1 MSDAVAC
8 SAPDPDLGSGLG
20 SADVLRIGNASGFYG
35 DRFDALREMLTGG
48 PLDVLTGDYLAELTM
63 LILGRDRM
71 KNPDAGY
78 AKTFLR
84 QLEEGLGLAH
94 ERGVRIVANAG
105 GLNPAGLAT
114 AVREL
119 AERVGVPVRVAHV
132 EGDDLLAHG
141 SRLLRGGWGDDVLT
155 ANAYLGGAGIA
166 ACLRAGADVVVTGRV
181 TDAALVTGPAAA
193 HFGWDLDARD
203 GDVQEGL
210 DLDALAGAVV
220 AGHVLEC
227 GTQAT
232 GGNYAFFTEHAT
244 HLAEGFTEH
253 AARRMRRPGFPLAEI
268 HADGSA
274 VITKHDGTGGVV
286 DLGTVTARLLYETQ
300 GARYAGPDVT
310 ARLDTVRL
318 TPEGPDRVRISG
330 VRGEPPPPALKA
342 GLNRIGGWRNEVV
355 FVLTGLDIDAK
366 ARLVREQVEDAL
378 GTGNRRPAEV
388 RWELA
393 RTDRPDADTEETAS
407 ALLRLVVRDSDPE
420 AVGRAVSGAAVELA
434 LGSYPGFH
442 VTAPPGRGTPYGVFE
457 AVYVDAAEV
466 PHTAVLPDG
475 SRVPVPPPLRTK
487 PLDGTVGAALPE
499 PLPAGLPTRRAP
511 LGLIAGARSGDKG
524 GDANVGVWV
533 SSEDAWRWLAHELDV
548 DRFRRL
554 IPESRELTVVRHV
567 LPNLRA
573 LNFTVEGLLG
583 EGVAAQARFDPQAK
597 ALGEWLR
604 ARYVDIPEA
613 LIPEAQPPEALIPE
627 GPTEQGLI
635 PEVPL

>member
-1 MSDAVAC
+1 
-8 SAPDPDLGSGLG
+8 
-20 SADVLRIGNASGFYG
+20 
-35 DRFDALREMLTGG
+35 MLTGG

-63 LILGRDRM
+63 LILGRDRL

-94 ERGVRIVANAG
+94 ERGVRIVTNAG
-105 GLNPAGLAT
+105 GLNPAGLAA
-114 AVREL
+114 AVRAL

-132 EGDDLLAHG
+132 EGDDLLA
-141 SRLLRGGWGDDVLT
+141 RGGWGDGVLT

-193 HFGWDLDARD
+193 HFGWDA
-203 GDVQEGL
+203 GDPDRPG

-232 GGNYAFFTEHAT
+232 GGNYSFFTRHDV
-244 HLAEGFTEH
+244 
-253 AARRMRRPGFPLAEI
+253 RRPGFPLAEI

-286 DLGTVTARLLYETQ
+286 DLGTVTAQLLYETG

-318 TPEGPDRVRISG
+318 DQDGPDRVRISG
-330 VRGEPPPPALKA
+330 VRGEPPPPALKV
-342 GLNRIGGWRNEVV
+342 GLNRLGGLRNEIV

-366 ARLVREQVEDAL
+366 ARLVRGQVEDAL
-378 GTGNRRPAEV
+378 AGRRPAEV

-393 RTDRPDADTEETAS
+393 RTDRPDAATEETAS

-420 AVGRAVSGAAVELA
+420 VVGRAVSGAAVELA

-442 VTAPPGRGTPYGVFE
+442 VTAPPGTGVPYGVFE
-457 AVYVDAAEV
+457 AAYVDASEAA
-466 PHTAVLPDG
+466 HTAVLPDG
-475 SRVPVPPPLRTK
+475 RRVAVPAPLRTRALEPVPPPA
-487 PLDGTVGAALPE
+487 PPE

-511 LGLIAGARSGDKG
+511 LGLVVGARSGDKG
-524 GDANVGVWV
+524 GDANVGVWAR
-533 SSEDAWRWLAHELDV
+533 SEDGWRWLAHELTTG
-548 DRFRRL
+548 RFREL
-554 IPESRELTVVRHV
+554 IPESRELTVVRH
-567 LPNLRA
+567 LLSRLRA
-573 LNFTVEGLLG
+573 VNFTVEGLLG
-583 EGVAAQARFDPQAK
+583 EGVAARARFDPQAK

-604 ARYVDIPEA
+604 ARHADIPEV
-613 LIPEAQPPEALIPE
+613 LL
-627 GPTEQGLI
+627 
-635 PEVPL
+635 